1 MHWIE
6 KRNEKGGAKGKV
18 GEYLPN
24 KEEGEEEQQRWG
36 WCHWGNKGQRE
47 RESGWH
53 GNKKGGEVRCGVVWE
68 CGTQGPLSF
77 QAMWGIQQY
86 TKISLAT

>member
-1 MHWIE
+1 MSICQTRKKE
-6 KRNEKGGAKGKV
+6 KKSSRDGDDVTEEIKGKEKERV
-18 GEYLPN
+18 GDMEIR
-24 KEEGEEEQQRWG
+24 KEV
-36 WCHWGNKGQRE
+36 WCGVVW
-47 RESGWH
+47 
-53 GNKKGGEVRCGVVWE
+53 CGVVWE